1 MECSIRQRKPRIR
14 LSRRFTL
21 YISFVKATGGSFED
35 ENGNITVTSDPQNL
49 VALEYIKSLYE
60 SGSIPED
67 CLIWEGGEDING
79 LATGQL
85 AMAIFAA
92 YLLFSLKIPKSINTQ
107 DNIDNTLYVLLS
119 ARHCSS
125 FVKIAPFVF
134 EKPSSSSSIPCFLKY
149 DIISSPA

>member
-85 AMAIFAA
+85 AMAI
-92 YLLFSLKIPKSINTQ
+92 L
-107 DNIDNTLYVLLS
+107 DV
-119 ARHCSS
+119 
-125 FVKIAPFVF
+125 
-134 EKPSSSSSIPCFLKY
+134 
-149 DIISSPA
+149 